1 MGFDHCEQTCD
12 LKPDPQTF
20 SSLGLAARE
29 NSEARTMRRAPSQRG
44 SEDWKQNEGDCVIG
58 IPSVRW
64 QSAPLVGF
72 KPIQSYPTRYSLE
85 LSVWPFRSLCLP
97 SNTEETAIKNALH
110 FLASGRKDESFRNAV
125 VRMPYKHAC
134 RFTSLPSS
142 FAHRHRVK

>member
-72 KPIQSYPTRYSLE
+72 KPTHRRPPTIEFPRLVE
-85 LSVWPFRSLCLP
+85 PAQITAGLCEVKHRARIIGMLFQFGLK
-97 SNTEETAIKNALH
+97 ET
-110 FLASGRKDESFRNAV
+110 RV
-125 VRMPYKHAC
+125 PC
-134 RFTSLPSS
+134 RLRRARPILI
-142 FAHRHRVK
+142 ANPH